1 MTSLVRSLAF
11 AAPASFTYLVL
22 IPLACGY
29 LDRKFKIGEFVPR
42 GLQLPGALLLLA
54 GAAVAIWTFFL
65 FAFVGHGTPN
75 PLAPPQHLV
84 QVGPY
89 RYSRNPMML
98 GGWIAGF
105 GLGLLLRS
113 PAFLLFCCVVVFAG
127 AAYVVVIEEPS
138 LVRRFGAAY
147 SDYCRSTPRWLGRA
161 RIY

>member
-1 MTSLVRSLAF
+1 MTPLLRSLAF

-22 IPLACGY
+22 APLACGC
-29 LDRKFKIGEFVPR
+29 LDRKFKIGELAPR
-42 GLQLPGALLLLA
+42 WLQLPGALLLVA
-54 GAAVAIWTFFL
+54 GAAIAIWTLVL
-65 FAFVGHGTPN
+65 FALVGHGTPN

-84 QVGPY
+84 RVGPY

-113 PAFLLFCCVVVFAG
+113 PAYLLFCCVVVFAG
-127 AAYVVVIEEPS
+127 AVYVVAIEEPS

-147 SDYCRSTPRWLGRA
+147 SEYCRSTPRWLGCV
-161 RIY
+161 RI